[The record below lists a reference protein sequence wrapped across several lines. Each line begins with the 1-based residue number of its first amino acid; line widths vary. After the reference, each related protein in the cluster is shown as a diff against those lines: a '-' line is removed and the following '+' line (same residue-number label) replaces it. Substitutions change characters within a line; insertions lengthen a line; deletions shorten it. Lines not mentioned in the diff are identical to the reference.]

1 MDSAELD
8 ASIPAGV
15 PDSQPENSRPCGNC
29 QHEGCPFC
37 KCSCLDGQCKICF
50 AAYRAQMA
58 RKASE
63 TASSSDSVMGKLE
76 EMMRTLATK
85 EDVREM
91 KIELRNDILK
101 ETKLSIGQA
110 VEPL

>member
-1 MDSAELD
+1 MDTAEFD
-8 ASIPAGV
+8 ASIAAGV
-15 PDSQPENSRPCGNC
+15 PDSQPENSR
-29 QHEGCPFC
+29 PFC
-37 KCSCLDGQCKICF
+37 KCSCLDGQCKICS

-58 RKASE
+58 RRASE

-85 EDVREM
+85 EDVRGM

-101 ETKLSIGQA
+101 ETKLNKNS
-110 VEPL
+110 